1 MGHVSGG
8 ENTPTASESSQ
19 PYLTVA
25 AEHRGGEVV
34 VRLRGEL
41 DVSSAD
47 GLRQAMHGI
56 LKRLPR
62 TVVVDVSGLGF
73 ADCAGLFV
81 LSSAHRRLAE
91 EGRKLIITD
100 PQPLVQRLLTL
111 TGLNALQ
118 GGRDD
123 G

>member
-1 MGHVSGG
+1 VVPVSGG
-8 ENTPTASESSQ
+8 ENPPTAPERGHA
-19 PYLTVA
+19 YLTVA
-25 AEHRGGEVV
+25 AEHRGDAVV

-41 DVSSAD
+41 DVSSVD

-56 LKRLPR
+56 LKSLPQ

-73 ADCAGLFV
+73 ADCAGLSV
-81 LSSAHRRLAE
+81 LSSARRRLAE
-91 EGRKLIITD
+91 QGRKLIITD